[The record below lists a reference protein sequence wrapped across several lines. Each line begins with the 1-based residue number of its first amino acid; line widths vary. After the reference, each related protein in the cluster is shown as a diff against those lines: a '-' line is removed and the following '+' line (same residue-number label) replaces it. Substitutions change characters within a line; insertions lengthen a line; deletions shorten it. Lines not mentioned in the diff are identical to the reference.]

1 MTSCSTSIHISNI
14 YFNIHTVVFYTL
26 MSTYIA
32 VKRLTNGSDD
42 FTVGAP
48 CAIILD
54 EGALTHPRV
63 TQKHN
68 LEHLLSTDS
77 FALEF
82 R

>member
-1 MTSCSTSIHISNI
+1 MLD
-14 YFNIHTVVFYTL
+14 FNTYIKHLLQHTHSSFLY
-26 MSTYIA
+26 TYIA
-32 VKRLTNGSDD
+32 VKRLTNGSAD